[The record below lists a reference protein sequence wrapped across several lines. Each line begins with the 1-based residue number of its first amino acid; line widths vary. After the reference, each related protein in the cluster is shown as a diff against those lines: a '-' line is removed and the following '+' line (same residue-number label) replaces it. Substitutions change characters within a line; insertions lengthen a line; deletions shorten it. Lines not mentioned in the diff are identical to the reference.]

1 MQMNE
6 LMGTIETLNAKVG
19 NLNSQR
25 LTDLGKKETLE
36 KQLATA
42 VADYKSTYGVELTK
56 DNIDS
61 ECSKVETDL
70 IQRSNKLSKL
80 ISLIESGNYTEAD
93 KLASSVEGVT
103 STDITDEPRDIAST
117 TSAND
122 VAEAPNVSTPSAD
135 TTEPRDIAST
145 TYTGVAVETP
155 NVSTPSAEASQ
166 VREPV
171 PVSPNV
177 GSNVGVTPSIA
188 QPNDPIPSVP
198 ASPNVG
204 VASSVA
210 QPNDPVPSAP
220 TPPIEVNHTPNTGA
234 APAQL
239 SFSDILNGSD
249 FK

>member
-19 NLNSQR
+19 TLNSQR

-61 ECSKVETDL
+61 ECSKVEADL
-70 IQRSNKLSKL
+70 IQQSNKLSKL

-93 KLASSVEGVT
+93 ELASTVEGVT

-117 TSAND
+117 RSTGDAVGTS
-122 VAEAPNVSTPSAD
+122 NVSTPSAND
-135 TTEPRDIAST
+135 T
-145 TYTGVAVETP
+145 VETP
-155 NVSTPSAEASQ
+155 NVSTSSAEAPQ
-166 VREPV
+166 VSEPV
-171 PVSPNV
+171 PASPNV
-177 GSNVGVTPSIA
+177 GSNVGVAP
-188 QPNDPIPSVP
+188 
-198 ASPNVG
+198 
-204 VASSVA
+204 SVA
-210 QPNDPVPSAP
+210 QPSDPVPSAP
-220 TPPIEVNHTPNTGA
+220 TPPTEVNHTPNTGA

>member
-19 NLNSQR
+19 TLNSQR

-61 ECSKVETDL
+61 ECSKVEADL
-70 IQRSNKLSKL
+70 IKQSNKLSKL

-93 KLASSVEGVT
+93 ELASSVEGV
-103 STDITDEPRDIAST
+103 SPVDVANEPRDLAST
-117 TSAND
+117 MSAD
-122 VAEAPNVSTPSAD
+122 DLAEGSNVSTPSDNTPQA
-135 TTEPRDIAST
+135 EVSQ
-145 TYTGVAVETP
+145 P
-155 NVSTPSAEASQ
+155 NVSVPQANVGTPQ
-166 VREPV
+166 VSEPV
-171 PVSPNV
+171 PTAPNV
-177 GSNVGVTPSIA
+177 GAS
-188 QPNDPIPSVP
+188 PSVAEP
-198 ASPNVG
+198 VAPNVG
-204 VASSVA
+204 VSPSVA
-210 QPNDPVPSAP
+210 EPVAPSDPVPSAP
-220 TPPIEVNHTPNTGA
+220 TPPTGVNQTPNTGA
-234 APAQL
+234 SPTQL

>member
-70 IQRSNKLSKL
+70 IQQSNKLSKL

-93 KLASSVEGVT
+93 ELASSVEGVT
-103 STDITDEPRDIAST
+103 STDIADEPRDIAST
-117 TSAND
+117 TSTGDA
-122 VAEAPNVSTPSAD
+122 VEVTNVSTPSSEAPQVS
-135 TTEPRDIAST
+135 EPVPASSSVGSSI
-145 TYTGVAVETP
+145 GVA
-155 NVSTPSAEASQ
+155 PSIAQPSDP
-166 VREPV
+166 VPSV

-177 GSNVGVTPSIA
+177 GSNVGV
-188 QPNDPIPSVP
+188 
-198 ASPNVG
+198 
-204 VASSVA
+204 
-210 QPNDPVPSAP
+210 DPVPSAP
-220 TPPIEVNHTPNTGA
+220 TPPTEVNHTPNTGA

>member
-19 NLNSQR
+19 TLNSQR

-61 ECSKVETDL
+61 ECSKVEADL
-70 IQRSNKLSKL
+70 IKQSNKLSKL

-93 KLASSVEGVT
+93 ELASSVEGV
-103 STDITDEPRDIAST
+103 SPVDIADEPRDLAST
-117 TSAND
+117 MSAND
-122 VAEAPNVSTPSAD
+122 LVEDSNVSTPSD
-135 TTEPRDIAST
+135 N
-145 TYTGVAVETP
+145 TP
-155 NVSTPSAEASQ
+155 QAEASQ
-166 VREPV
+166 PVITSQANVGTPQVSEPV
-171 PVSPNV
+171 P
-177 GSNVGVTPSIA
+177 TA
-188 QPNDPIPSVP
+188 
-198 ASPNVG
+198 PNVG
-204 VASSVA
+204 VSPSVA
-210 QPNDPVPSAP
+210 EPVAPSDPVPSAP
-220 TPPIEVNHTPNTGA
+220 TPPTGVNQTPNTGA
-234 APAQL
+234 SSTQL

>member
-70 IQRSNKLSKL
+70 IQQSNKLSKL

-93 KLASSVEGVT
+93 ELASSVEGVT
-103 STDITDEPRDIAST
+103 STDIADEPRDIAST
-117 TSAND
+117 TSIGDA
-122 VAEAPNVSTPSAD
+122 VEVSNVSTPSSEALQVS
-135 TTEPRDIAST
+135 EPVPASPNVGSNV
-145 TYTGVAVETP
+145 GVA
-155 NVSTPSAEASQ
+155 PSIAQPSDP
-166 VREPV
+166 VPSV

-177 GSNVGVTPSIA
+177 GSNVGV
-188 QPNDPIPSVP
+188 
-198 ASPNVG
+198 
-204 VASSVA
+204 
-210 QPNDPVPSAP
+210 DPVPSAP
-220 TPPIEVNHTPNTGA
+220 TPPTEVNHTPNTGA

>member
-19 NLNSQR
+19 ILNSQR

-70 IQRSNKLSKL
+70 IQQSNKLSKL

-93 KLASSVEGVT
+93 KLASTVEGVT
-103 STDITDEPRDIAST
+103 STDIADEPRDIAST
-117 TSAND
+117 MS
-122 VAEAPNVSTPSAD
+122 
-135 TTEPRDIAST
+135 
-145 TYTGVAVETP
+145 TGVAVETP
-155 NVSTPSAEASQ
+155 NVSTPSADDTVETPNVSTPSAEAPQ
-166 VREPV
+166 VSEPV
-171 PVSPNV
+171 PSAPNV
-177 GSNVGVTPSIA
+177 GL
-188 QPNDPIPSVP
+188 
-198 ASPNVG
+198 NVG
-204 VASSVA
+204 VAPSDPVPSVPSVA
-210 QPNDPVPSAP
+210 EPSDPVPSAP
-220 TPPIEVNHTPNTGA
+220 TPSTEVSHTPNTGA